1 MQANAEDF
9 FATRNAN
16 NELATGWK
24 KSLLIIIITSLQ
36 EDVATSSKP
45 TLALL
50 LRHLLV
56 PSKKR
61 GTNEHDFLLSTRI
74 TTPPLVTIRSSPQ
87 SLLLPGPPAFP
98 HTTASFLSCWKQQ
111 SQANFADSSQRT
123 VQWLILLETRT
134 GNPFPLLLPLII
146 TACSRSSPASLFCS
160 AHTDCHNDKSAA
172 NAAVPA
178 IAAFLCG

>member
-1 MQANAEDF
+1 M
-9 FATRNAN
+9 
-16 NELATGWK
+16 
-24 KSLLIIIITSLQ
+24 ITSLQ

-74 TTPPLVTIRSSPQ
+74 TTPPLVTIRSPPQ
-87 SLLLPGPPAFP
+87 SLLLPGPPLFLIQP
-98 HTTASFLSCWKQQ
+98 PLSCPAGNNKLRRTSPILHSGLYSGSFFLKQEQ
-111 SQANFADSSQRT
+111 T
-123 VQWLILLETRT
+123 TR
-134 GNPFPLLLPLII
+134 NPFALHLPLII
-146 TACSRSSPASLFCS
+146 TVCSRSSPASFLYS

>member
-1 MQANAEDF
+1 M
-9 FATRNAN
+9 
-16 NELATGWK
+16 
-24 KSLLIIIITSLQ
+24 ITSLQ
-36 EDVATSSKP
+36 EDVATSSKS

-74 TTPPLVTIRSSPQ
+74 TTPPLVTIRSPPQ
-87 SLLLPGPPAFP
+87 SPLLPGPPL
-98 HTTASFLSCWKQQ
+98 FLRL
-111 SQANFADSSQRT
+111 FLT
-123 VQWLILLETRT
+123 LLETTNSGELRRFFT
-134 GNPFPLLLPLII
+134 ADCTVAHFPLKQEQTTPNSFALLLPLII
-146 TACSRSSPASLFCS
+146 TACSRSSPASFLCS

-178 IAAFLCG
+178 IAAFLWG

>member
-1 MQANAEDF
+1 M
-9 FATRNAN
+9 
-16 NELATGWK
+16 
-24 KSLLIIIITSLQ
+24 ITSLQ
-36 EDVATSSKP
+36 EDVATSSKS

-56 PSKKR
+56 SSKKR

-111 SQANFADSSQRT
+111 TQAHFADSSQRT

-134 GNPFPLLLPLII
+134 DDTESFCAPSSIDHNRMLPFISCVI
-146 TACSRSSPASLFCS
+146 SLFC
-160 AHTDCHNDKSAA
+160 AHGLSQRQE
-172 NAAVPA
+172 
-178 IAAFLCG
+178 CGKRRCSGHRRIFVRVSPSV